1 MVPKLTLALR
11 LARRFPDNPS
21 LLAELREDKTIR
33 RTIDAYEYLTGIARE
48 QRTVTVSDVA
58 AAVKL
63 PLSGTAQAANAK
75 TVATILAALT
85 TYDFEEATPL
95 LATLVLRKAEKRPP
109 PAFFAL
115 VDEMGLLTPYDDEE
129 SFVKDETARV
139 HKTWAAA

>member
-33 RTIDAYEYLTGIARE
+33 RTIDAYEYLTGVARE
-48 QRTVTVSDVA
+48 QRTVTVGDVA

-63 PLSGTAQAANAK
+63 PLSGTAQAANAN

-95 LATLVLRKAEKRPP
+95 LATLVLRNAEKRPP